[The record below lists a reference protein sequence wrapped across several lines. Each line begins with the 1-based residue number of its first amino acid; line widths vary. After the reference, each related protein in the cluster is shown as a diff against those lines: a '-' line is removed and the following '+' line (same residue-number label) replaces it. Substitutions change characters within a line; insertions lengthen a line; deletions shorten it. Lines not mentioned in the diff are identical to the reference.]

1 MTTSRWSWWGERGEW
16 YVALQAALLV
26 LVLVGPWIS
35 GAATRPGAAMRAIGF
50 LLIACGLL
58 LGLTAISYLRR
69 RDHRPPSTAPLVTS
83 GPYRFIRHP
92 MYAGLDLVALGW
104 ALSFGGWL
112 TSLCCAAHRVAGPKG
127 GARRTDP
134 SSPFRC
140 VRHLLRA
147 YPAASPVH
155 LLSSVF

>member
-1 MTTSRWSWWGERGEW
+1 MHTSRWSWRGERGEW

-26 LVLVGPWIS
+26 LVLVGPWTS
-35 GAATRPGAAMRAIGF
+35 WAATRPGAAMRAIGF

-69 RDHRPPSTAPLVTS
+69 GEHEPLSIAPLVTR

-112 TSLCCAAHRVAGPKG
+112 TFLFAVLLIVLLDRKAAREE
-127 GARRTDP
+127 RI
-134 SSPFRC
+134 
-140 VRHLLRA
+140 LRA
-147 YPAASPVH
+147 RFAAYPSYCARTCRLVP
-155 LLSSVF
+155 FIY

>member
-1 MTTSRWSWWGERGEW
+1 MNTSRWSWRGQRGEW

-26 LVLVGPWIS
+26 LILVGPWTS
-35 GAATRPGAAMRAIGF
+35 AASTRPGVAMRATGF

-58 LGLTAISYLRR
+58 LGLRAISYLRR
-69 RDHRPPSTAPLVTS
+69 GDHQPPSTAPLVTS

-112 TSLCCAAHRVAGPKG
+112 TLLFAVLLIVLLDRKAAREE
-127 GARRTDP
+127 RI
-134 SSPFRC
+134 
-140 VRHLLRA
+140 LRA
-147 YPAASPVH
+147 RFASYDTYCARTRRLVP
-155 LLSSVF
+155 FIY